1 MRVGWL
7 MLAAASAL
15 SAERLQF
22 EVAAIKPAAP
32 LSGGAV
38 AIGTKAD
45 PGRVTYNGV
54 PLTLLIMNAY
64 KVKRYQITGGPDWL
78 NSERFDVIAKLPEG
92 AKQDQVPDMLQSL
105 LENRFGL
112 KLHHDTK
119 ELPLYE
125 LTVGKGGPKFK
136 ASEEDPAAKDTPAPL
151 PPPNQIKT
159 KDGIPQLPPGRK
171 GTFIMMRPG
180 AMTLVSNVAT
190 LSDFANRLADQLG
203 TPVVDKTG
211 LSGTYDFSV
220 NFAPEPGQG
229 LLAFSGPPPP
239 APGAGGAAG
248 AGAAGPRPLS
258 ADPQQFDAPPL
269 PAAVQEQLGLKL
281 EKKKGPVD
289 ILVIEHIEKTPS
301 EN

>member
-1 MRVGWL
+1 MRL
-7 MLAAASAL
+7 LSLTLALTAAL
-15 SAERLQF
+15 FAERLQF
-22 EVAAIKPAAP
+22 EVATIKPAAP
-32 LSGGAV
+32 LNGGAI

-54 PLTLLIMNAY
+54 PLTLLVMNAY
-64 KVKRYQITGGPDWL
+64 KIKRYQITGGPDWL

-92 AKQDQVPDMLQSL
+92 AKQDQVPEMLQSL
-105 LENRFGL
+105 LEDRFGL

-125 LTVGKGGPKFK
+125 LTVAKGGPKIK
-136 ASEEDPAAKDTPAPL
+136 ASVEDPNAKDTPL
-151 PPPNQIKT
+151 PPPGQLKT
-159 KDGIPQLPPGRK
+159 KDGVPQLPTGRK

-190 LSDFANRLADQLG
+190 LSDFASRLADQLG

-211 LSGTYDFSV
+211 LSGTYDFAVS
-220 NFAPEPGQG
+220 FAPEPGQG
-229 LLAFSGPPPP
+229 VLAFSGPPPP

-248 AGAAGPRPLS
+248 AGAAGPKPLS
-258 ADPQQFDAPPL
+258 ADAQQFDAPPL
-269 PAAVQEQLGLKL
+269 AAAIQEQLGLKL